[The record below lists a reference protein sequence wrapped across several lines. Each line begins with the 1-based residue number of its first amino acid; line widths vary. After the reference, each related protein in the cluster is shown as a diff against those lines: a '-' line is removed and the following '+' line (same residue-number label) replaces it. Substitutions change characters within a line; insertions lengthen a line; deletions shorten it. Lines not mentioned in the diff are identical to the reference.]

1 MAVRKLQFKPGVNR
15 ETTRYAAEGQWYE
28 TDKVRFRRGLP
39 QKIGGWEQVSSNT
52 YLGVARS
59 LFNWATLSGQNLIA
73 AGTNLKYYIERGGAY
88 FDVTPIRATTAAGD
102 VTFAAVN
109 GDATLTVTDAS
120 HGALQNDFV
129 TFSGAV
135 SLGGNITADVL
146 NQEYQIAT
154 IINGNSYTIEAK
166 DTSGN
171 LVVANSSDTG
181 NGGSSTVGAY
191 QINTGNEIE
200 VPFTGWGA
208 GRWGTGTWG
217 TGGTTLAP
225 MRIWSESNFGEDLFF
240 AHRGGVPLYWD
251 ASNGV
256 ATRGVYVSSLGGAS
270 DVPTITNLAFVSDIF
285 RFAFCF
291 GANDIGSSTLDPML
305 IRWSDQE
312 DVANWTPAATN
323 QAGSLRLSDG
333 TEIVDAI
340 QARQEILVW
349 SDAALYGLQY
359 LGAPEVWGAQLLGAN
374 ITIASPNA
382 AVYSNNIAYWMG
394 ISTFYYYD
402 GTVKTLPCDVRSYVF
417 DDFNQDQADQVVCG
431 SNEQFDEIWWFY
443 CSAGATQNDRYV
455 VYNYVENVWY
465 YGNLARSAWLDSDLR
480 DFPVAATFGNKL
492 VNHEK
497 GVDDNESG
505 TPTAFTANITSAQ
518 FDLDDGDRFMLIN
531 KMLPDMTFEGS
542 TADSPAATMTLNPLE
557 NSGSGRYDPASV
569 GGNSSATVTRTA
581 VVPVEAFTGQ
591 VFTRV
596 RGRQMSIKIEST
608 ELGVTWKLGAPRMD
622 MRPDGRRG

>member
-39 QKIGGWEQVSSNT
+39 QKIGGWEQISSNT

-59 LFNWATLSGQNLIA
+59 LFNWATLSGQNLVA

-109 GDATLTVTDAS
+109 GDATLTVSDTA

-129 TFSGAV
+129 TYSGAV

-154 IINGNSYTIEAK
+154 IVNENSYTIEAK

-171 LVVANSSDTG
+171 EVLADASDTG
-181 NGGSSTVGAY
+181 NGGASVVGAY

-200 VPFTGWGA
+200 VPFSGWGA
-208 GRWGTGTWG
+208 GRWGSGTWG

-225 MRIWSESNFGEDLFF
+225 IRIWSQSNFGEDLFF
-240 AHRGGVPLYWD
+240 VHRGGAPLYWD
-251 ASNGV
+251 ASSGV
-256 ATRGVYVSSLGGAS
+256 GTRGVYVSSLGGAS
-270 DVPTITNLAFVSDIF
+270 DVPTTVNLAFVSDIF

-291 GANDIGSSTLDPML
+291 GANDIGTSTLDPML

-359 LGAPEVWGAQLLGAN
+359 LGAPEVWGAQLLGSN

-394 ISTFYYYD
+394 LNTFYYYD
-402 GTVKTLPCDVRSYVF
+402 GTVKTLPCDVRSYIF
-417 DDFNQDQADQVVCG
+417 DDFNQNQADQVVCG

-443 CSAGATQNDRYV
+443 CSAEATQNDRYV

-465 YGNLARSAWLDSDLR
+465 YGDLSRSAWLDADLR
-480 DFPVAATFGNKL
+480 NFPIAATFGNKL

-497 GVDDNESG
+497 GVDDNETG

-531 KMLPDMTFEGS
+531 RMLPDMTFTGS
-542 TADSPAATMTLNPLE
+542 TAGSPAATMTLNPLE

-581 VVPVEAFTGQ
+581 VLPVEEFTGQ

>member
-15 ETTRYAAEGQWYE
+15 ETTRYAAEGQWYD
-28 TDKVRFRRGLP
+28 TNKVRFRRGLP
-39 QKIGGWEQVSSNT
+39 QKIGGWQRISANT
-52 YLGVARS
+52 YLGVIRS
-59 LFNWATLSGQNLIA
+59 LFNWATLSEQNLIA
-73 AGTNLKYYIERGGAY
+73 AGTNLKYYIEKGGEY
-88 FDVTPIRATTAAGD
+88 NDITPIRATTAAGD

-109 GDATLTVTDAS
+109 GDATLTVSDTA

-129 TFSGAV
+129 TYSGAV

-154 IINGNSYTIEAK
+154 IIDEDSYTIEAK
-166 DTSGN
+166 DTDGTT
-171 LVVANSSDTG
+171 VTANASDTG
-181 NGGSSTVGAY
+181 NGGASVVGAY

-200 VPFTGWGA
+200 VPFSGWGA

-251 ASNGV
+251 ASSGV
-256 ATRGVYVSSLGGAS
+256 GTRGVYVSSLGGAS
-270 DVPTITNLAFVSDIF
+270 DVPTIVNLAFVSDIF

-291 GANDIGSSTLDPML
+291 GANDLGGSALDPML

-323 QAGSLRLSDG
+323 QAGSLRLSEG

-340 QARQEILVW
+340 QARQEVLVW
-349 SDAALYGLQY
+349 TDSALYGLQY
-359 LGAPEVWGAQLLGAN
+359 LGAPEVWGAQLLGSN

-394 ISTFYYYD
+394 TSKFYYYD

-417 DDFNQDQADQVVCG
+417 DDFNQGQADQVVCG

-443 CSAGATQNDRYV
+443 CSAEATQNDRYV

-465 YGNLARSAWLDSDLR
+465 YGTLSRSAWIDSDLR
-480 DFPVAATFGNKL
+480 DYPIAATYSNNL
-492 VNHEK
+492 VYQEY
-497 GVDDNESG
+497 GVDCNELGS
-505 TPTAFTANITSAQ
+505 ANPIVATITSAQ

-531 KMLPDMTFEGS
+531 KMLPDMTFTGS

-581 VVPVEAFTGQ
+581 VVPVEAVYRTGIYTGTGSADVDQ
-591 VFTRV
+591 
-596 RGRQMSIKIEST
+596 
-608 ELGVTWKLGAPRMD
+608 D
-622 MRPDGRRG
+622 

>member
-39 QKIGGWEQVSSNT
+39 QKIGGWEQLSANT

-59 LFNWATLSGQNLIA
+59 LFNWATLSGQNLVA

-109 GDATLTVTDAS
+109 GDATLTVSDTA

-129 TFSGAV
+129 TYSGAV

-154 IINGNSYTIEAK
+154 IINENSYTIEAK

-171 LVVANSSDTG
+171 EVLADASDTG
-181 NGGSSTVGAY
+181 NGGASVVGAY

-200 VPFTGWGA
+200 VPFSGWGA
-208 GRWGTGTWG
+208 GRWGSGTWG

-225 MRIWSESNFGEDLFF
+225 MRIWSQSNFGEDLFF

-251 ASNGV
+251 ASSGV
-256 ATRGVYVSSLGGAS
+256 GTRGVYVSSLGGAS
-270 DVPTITNLAFVSDIF
+270 DVPTTVNLAFVSDIF

-291 GANDIGSSTLDPML
+291 GANDIGTSTLDPML

-359 LGAPEVWGAQLLGAN
+359 LGAPEVWGAQLLGSN

-394 ISTFYYYD
+394 LNTFYYYD
-402 GTVKTLPCDVRSYVF
+402 GTVKTLPCDVRSYIF
-417 DDFNQDQADQVVCG
+417 DDFNQGQADQIVCG

-443 CSAGATQNDRYV
+443 CSAEATQNDRYV

-465 YGNLARSAWLDSDLR
+465 YGDLSRSAWLDADLR
-480 DFPVAATFGNKL
+480 DFPIAATFGNKL

-497 GVDDNESG
+497 GVDDNETG

-531 KMLPDMTFEGS
+531 RMLPDMTFDGS

-581 VVPVEAFTGQ
+581 TVPVEAFTGQ
-591 VFTRV
+591 VYTRV

>member
-59 LFNWATLSGQNLIA
+59 LFNWATLSLQNLVSV
-73 AGTNLKYYIERGGAY
+73 GTHLKYYIEKGGAY
-88 FDVTPIRATTAAGD
+88 NDITPIRATTAAGD

-109 GDATLTVTDAS
+109 GDATITVSDTG
-120 HGALQNDFV
+120 HGAVQNDFV
-129 TFSGAV
+129 TFSGAA
-135 SLGGNITADVL
+135 SLGGNITAAVL

-154 IINGNSYTIEAK
+154 RINDDSYTIEAK
-166 DTSGN
+166 DTSGSTV
-171 LVVANSSDTG
+171 LANSSDSG
-181 NGGSSTVGAY
+181 NGGSSTVGTY

-208 GRWGTGTWG
+208 GTWSSGTWG
-217 TGGTTLAP
+217 TSGSTLAP
-225 MRIWSESNFGEDLFF
+225 MRLWSQANFGEDLFF
-240 AHRGGVPLYWD
+240 VHRGGALYYWD

-256 ATRGVYVSSLGGAS
+256 NTRGVLVSSLGGAS
-270 DVPTITNLAFVSDIF
+270 QVPTIANIGFVSDIF

-291 GANDIGSSTLDPML
+291 GANDIGSSAIDPML

-312 DVANWTPAATN
+312 DIADWNPTATN

-333 TEIVDAI
+333 TEIIQAI
-340 QARQEILVW
+340 QARQEVLVW
-349 SDAALYGLQY
+349 TDSALYGLQY
-359 LGAPEVWGAQLLGAN
+359 LGAPVVWGATLLGSN
-374 ITIASPNA
+374 ITLISPNA

-394 ISTFYYYD
+394 TNKFYYYD
-402 GTVKTLPCDVRSYVF
+402 GTVKTLPCEVRSYVF
-417 DDFNQDQADQVVCG
+417 DDFNSQQTDQVVCG

-443 CSAGATQNDRYV
+443 CSEGATRNDRYV
-455 VYNYVENVWY
+455 VYNYVQGIWY
-465 YGNLARSAWLDSDLR
+465 YGNLSRSAWLDSDLR
-480 DFPVAATFGNKL
+480 EFPVAATFGNKL

-505 TPTAFTANITSAQ
+505 TPTAFTANITSTQ

-542 TADSPAATMTLNPLE
+542 TTDSPVATMTLNPLE

-569 GGNSSATVTRTA
+569 GGDSSATVTRTA
-581 VVPVEAFTGQ
+581 TVPIEAFTGQ

-608 ELGVTWKLGAPRMD
+608 AAGVTWKLGAPRMD

>member
-39 QKIGGWEQVSSNT
+39 QKIGGWEQISSNT

-59 LFNWATLSGQNLIA
+59 LFNWATLSGQNLVA

-109 GDATLTVTDAS
+109 GDATLTVSDTA

-129 TFSGAV
+129 TYSGAV

-154 IINGNSYTIEAK
+154 IIDEDSYTIEAK

-171 LVVANSSDTG
+171 EVLANASDTG
-181 NGGSSTVGAY
+181 NGGASVVGAY

-200 VPFTGWGA
+200 VPFSGWGA
-208 GRWGTGTWG
+208 GRWGSGTWG

-225 MRIWSESNFGEDLFF
+225 MRIWSQSNFGEDLFF

-251 ASNGV
+251 ASSGV
-256 ATRGVYVSSLGGAS
+256 GTRGVYVSSLGGAS
-270 DVPTITNLAFVSDIF
+270 DVPTTVNLAFVSDIF

-291 GANDIGSSTLDPML
+291 GANDIGGSTLDPML

-359 LGAPEVWGAQLLGAN
+359 LGAPEVWGAQLLGSN

-394 ISTFYYYD
+394 LNTFYYYD
-402 GTVKTLPCDVRSYVF
+402 GTVKTLPCDVRSYIF
-417 DDFNQDQADQVVCG
+417 DDFNQGQADQVVCG

-443 CSAGATQNDRYV
+443 CSAEATQNDRYV

-465 YGNLARSAWLDSDLR
+465 YGNLSRSAWLDADLR
-480 DFPVAATFGNKL
+480 DFPIAATFGNKL

-497 GVDDNESG
+497 GVDDNETG

-531 KMLPDMTFEGS
+531 RMLPDMTFDGS

-581 VVPVEAFTGQ
+581 TVPIEAFTGQ

>member
-15 ETTRYAAEGQWYE
+15 ETTRYAAEGQWYD
-28 TDKVRFRRGLP
+28 TNKVRFRRGLP
-39 QKIGGWEQVSSNT
+39 QKIGGWQRISSET

-59 LFNWATLSGQNLIA
+59 LHNWVTLSGQNIVAL
-73 AGTNLKYYIERGGAY
+73 GTNLKYYLERGGAY
-88 FDVTPIRATTAAGD
+88 FDITPIRATTAAGD
-102 VTFAAVN
+102 VTFAAVD
-109 GDATLTVTDAS
+109 GSATLTVTDTA
-120 HGALQNDFV
+120 HGASQGDYV

-146 NQEYQIAT
+146 NAEYT
-154 IINGNSYTIEAK
+154 VTTVVDDDNYTITA
-166 DTSGN
+166 TAT
-171 LVVANSSDTG
+171 ANASDTG
-181 NGGSSTVGAY
+181 NGGASVVGAY
-191 QINTGNEIE
+191 QIPVGNEIE
-200 VPFTGWGA
+200 VPVTGWGA
-208 GRWGTGTWG
+208 GRWGSGTWG
-217 TGGTTLAP
+217 TGGSTNAS
-225 MRIWSESNFGEDLFF
+225 MRLWSEANFGEDLFF
-240 AHRGGVPLYWD
+240 AYRGGVPLYWD
-251 ASNGV
+251 ATNGTT
-256 ATRGVYVSSLGGAS
+256 TRGVYVSSLGGAS
-270 DVPTITNLAFVSDIF
+270 DVPTIVNLAFVSDIF

-291 GANDIGSSTLDPML
+291 GANDLGGSTLDPML

-323 QAGSLRLSDG
+323 QAGSLRLSEG

-340 QARQEILVW
+340 QARQEVLVW
-349 SDAALYGLQY
+349 TDSALYGLQY
-359 LGAPEVWGAQLLGAN
+359 LGAPEVWGAQLLGSN
-374 ITIASPNA
+374 LTIASPNA

-394 ISTFYYYD
+394 TNKFYYYD

-417 DDFNQDQADQVVCG
+417 DDFNQEQVDQVICG

-443 CSAGATQNDRYV
+443 CSAEVTQNDRYV

-465 YGNLARSAWLDSDLR
+465 YGTLSRSAWIDSDIR
-480 DFPVAATFGNKL
+480 EYPIAATFSNNL
-492 VNHEK
+492 VYQEY
-497 GVDDNESG
+497 GVDCNELGS
-505 TPTAFTANITSAQ
+505 ANPIVATITSAQ

-531 KMLPDMTFEGS
+531 KMLPDMTFDGS

-581 VVPVEAFTGQ
+581 VLPVEEFTGQ

>member
-59 LFNWATLSGQNLIA
+59 LFNWATLSLQNLVSV
-73 AGTNLKYYIERGGAY
+73 GTHLKYYIEKGGAY
-88 FDVTPIRATTAAGD
+88 NDITPIRATTAAGD
-102 VTFAAVN
+102 VTFSATN
-109 GDATLTVTDAS
+109 GDATITVSDTT
-120 HGALQNDFV
+120 HGAVQNDFV

-135 SLGGNITADVL
+135 SLGGNITAAVL
-146 NQEYQIAT
+146 NQEYQVAT
-154 IINGNSYTIEAK
+154 RINDDSYTIEAK

-171 LVVANSSDTG
+171 AVLANSSDTG
-181 NGGSSTVGAY
+181 NGGSSTVGTY

-208 GRWGTGTWG
+208 GTWSSGTWG
-217 TGGTTLAP
+217 TSGSTLAP
-225 MRIWSESNFGEDLFF
+225 MRLWSQANFGEDLFF
-240 AHRGGVPLYWD
+240 VARGGALYYWD
-251 ASNGV
+251 ASSGV
-256 ATRGVYVSSLGGAS
+256 TTRGVLVSSLGGAS
-270 DVPTITNLAFVSDIF
+270 QVPTVANIAFVSDIF

-291 GANDIGSSTLDPML
+291 GANPIGSSALDPML

-312 DVANWTPAATN
+312 DISDWNPTATN
-323 QAGSLRLSDG
+323 QAGSLSLSEG
-333 TEIVDAI
+333 TEIIQAI
-340 QARQEILVW
+340 QARQEVLVW
-349 SDAALYGLQY
+349 TDSALYGLQY
-359 LGAPEVWGAQLLGAN
+359 LGAPIVWGATLLGSN
-374 ITIASPNA
+374 LTLISPNA

-394 ISTFYYYD
+394 TNKFYYYD
-402 GTVKTLPCDVRSYVF
+402 GTVKTLPCEVRSYVF
-417 DDFNQDQADQVVCG
+417 DDFNSQQADQVVSG

-443 CSAGATQNDRYV
+443 CSEGATRNDRYV
-455 VYNYVENVWY
+455 VYNYEQGIWY
-465 YGNLARSAWLDSDLR
+465 YGNLSRSAWLDSDLR
-480 DFPVAATFGNKL
+480 DFPIAATFGNKL

-505 TPTAFTANITSAQ
+505 TPTAFTANITSTQ

-569 GGNSSATVTRTA
+569 GGDSSATVTRTA
-581 VVPVEAFTGQ
+581 TVPIEAFTGQ

-608 ELGVTWKLGAPRMD
+608 AVGVTWKLGAPRMD

>member
-1 MAVRKLQFKPGVNR
+1 MAIKKLQFKAGVNR

-59 LFNWATLSGQNLIA
+59 LFNWATLSGQNLVA
-73 AGTNLKYYIERGGAY
+73 VGTNLKYYIERGGAY

-109 GDATLTVTDAS
+109 GDATLTVSDTA

-129 TFSGAV
+129 TYSGAV

-154 IINGNSYTIEAK
+154 IINEDSYTIEAK

-171 LVVANSSDTG
+171 EVLANASDTG
-181 NGGSSTVGAY
+181 NGGASVVGAY

-200 VPFTGWGA
+200 VPFSGWGA
-208 GRWGTGTWG
+208 GRWGSGTWG

-225 MRIWSESNFGEDLFF
+225 MRIWSQSNFGEDLFF
-240 AHRGGVPLYWD
+240 AHRGGAPLYWD
-251 ASNGV
+251 ASSGV
-256 ATRGVYVSSLGGAS
+256 GTRGVYVSSLGGAS
-270 DVPTITNLAFVSDIF
+270 DVPTTVNLAFVSDIF

-312 DVANWTPAATN
+312 DVTNWTPAATN

-359 LGAPEVWGAQLLGAN
+359 LGAPEVWGAQLLGSN
-374 ITIASPNA
+374 ITIAGPNA

-394 ISTFYYYD
+394 LNTFYYYD
-402 GTVKTLPCDVRSYVF
+402 GTVKTLPCDVRSYIF
-417 DDFNQDQADQVVCG
+417 DDFNQGQADQVVCG

-465 YGNLARSAWLDSDLR
+465 YGNLSRSAWLDADLR
-480 DFPVAATFGNKL
+480 DFPIAATFGNKL

-497 GVDDNESG
+497 GVDDNETG

-531 KMLPDMTFEGS
+531 RMLPDMTFDGS

-557 NSGSGRYDPASV
+557 NSGSGRYNPASV

-581 VVPVEAFTGQ
+581 VFPVEEFTGQ

>member
-39 QKIGGWEQVSSNT
+39 QKIGGWEQISSNT

-59 LFNWATLSGQNLIA
+59 LFNWATLSGQNLVA
-73 AGTNLKYYIERGGAY
+73 VGTNLTYYIERGGAY

-109 GDATLTVTDAS
+109 GDATLTVSDTA
-120 HGALQNDFV
+120 HGAIQNDFV
-129 TFSGAV
+129 TYSGAV

-154 IINGNSYTIEAK
+154 IINEDSYTIEAK

-171 LVVANSSDTG
+171 EVLANASDTG
-181 NGGSSTVGAY
+181 NGGASVVGAY

-200 VPFTGWGA
+200 VPFSGWGA
-208 GRWGTGTWG
+208 GRWGSGTWG

-225 MRIWSESNFGEDLFF
+225 MRIWSQSNFGEDLFF
-240 AHRGGVPLYWD
+240 AHRGGAPLYWD
-251 ASNGV
+251 ASSGV
-256 ATRGVYVSSLGGAS
+256 GTRGVYVSSLGGAS
-270 DVPTITNLAFVSDIF
+270 DVPTTVNLAFVSDIF

-312 DVANWTPAATN
+312 DVTNWTPAATN

-359 LGAPEVWGAQLLGAN
+359 LGAPEVWGAQLLGSN
-374 ITIASPNA
+374 ITIAGPNA

-394 ISTFYYYD
+394 LNTFYYYD
-402 GTVKTLPCDVRSYVF
+402 GTVKTLPCDVRSYIF
-417 DDFNQDQADQVVCG
+417 DDFNQGQADQVVCG

-465 YGNLARSAWLDSDLR
+465 YGNLSRSAWLDADLR
-480 DFPVAATFGNKL
+480 DFPIAATFGNKL

-497 GVDDNESG
+497 GVDDNETG

-531 KMLPDMTFEGS
+531 RMLPDMTFDGS

-557 NSGSGRYDPASV
+557 NSGSGRYNPASV

-581 VVPVEAFTGQ
+581 VFPVEEFTGQ

>member
-1 MAVRKLQFKPGVNR
+1 
-15 ETTRYAAEGQWYE
+15 
-28 TDKVRFRRGLP
+28 
-39 QKIGGWEQVSSNT
+39 
-52 YLGVARS
+52 VARS
-59 LFNWATLSGQNLIA
+59 LFNWSTLSEQNLIA
-73 AGTNLKYYIERGGAY
+73 AGTNLKYYIEKGGEY
-88 FDVTPIRATTAAGD
+88 YDITPIRATTAAGD

-109 GDATLTVTDAS
+109 GDATLTVSDTA

-129 TFSGAV
+129 TYSGAV

-154 IINGNSYTIEAK
+154 IIDEDSYTIEAK
-166 DTSGN
+166 DTSGDTV
-171 LVVANSSDTG
+171 LADGSDTG
-181 NGGSSTVGAY
+181 NGGASVVGAY

-200 VPFTGWGA
+200 VPFSGWGA

-225 MRIWSESNFGEDLFF
+225 MRIWSQSNFGEDLFF

-251 ASNGV
+251 ASSGV
-256 ATRGVYVSSLGGAS
+256 GTRGVYVSSLGGAS
-270 DVPTITNLAFVSDIF
+270 DVPTIVNLAFVSDIF

-291 GANDIGSSTLDPML
+291 GANDLGGSALDPML

-323 QAGSLRLSDG
+323 QAGSLRLSEG

-340 QARQEILVW
+340 QARQEVLVW
-349 SDAALYGLQY
+349 TDSALYGLQY
-359 LGAPEVWGAQLLGAN
+359 LGAPEVWGAQLLGSN

-394 ISTFYYYD
+394 TSKFYYYD

-417 DDFNQDQADQVVCG
+417 DDFNQGQADQVVCG

-443 CSAGATQNDRYV
+443 CSAEATQNDRYV

-465 YGNLARSAWLDSDLR
+465 YGTMSRSAWIDSDLR
-480 DFPVAATFGNKL
+480 DYPIAATYSNNL
-492 VNHEK
+492 VYQEY
-497 GVDDNESG
+497 GVDCNELGS
-505 TPTAFTANITSAQ
+505 ANPIVATITSAQ

-531 KMLPDMTFEGS
+531 RMLPDMTFTGS

-581 VVPVEAFTGQ
+581 VVPVEEFTGQ

>member
-1 MAVRKLQFKPGVNR
+1 MP
-15 ETTRYAAEGQWYE
+15 
-28 TDKVRFRRGLP
+28 
-39 QKIGGWEQVSSNT
+39 
-52 YLGVARS
+52 
-59 LFNWATLSGQNLIA
+59 
-73 AGTNLKYYIERGGAY
+73 
-88 FDVTPIRATTAAGD
+88 
-102 VTFAAVN
+102 
-109 GDATLTVTDAS
+109 
-120 HGALQNDFV
+120 
-129 TFSGAV
+129 FS
-135 SLGGNITADVL
+135 
-146 NQEYQIAT
+146 
-154 IINGNSYTIEAK
+154 
-166 DTSGN
+166 
-171 LVVANSSDTG
+171 
-181 NGGSSTVGAY
+181 
-191 QINTGNEIE
+191 
-200 VPFTGWGA
+200 GWGA

-251 ASNGV
+251 ASSGV
-256 ATRGVYVSSLGGAS
+256 GTRGVYVSSLGGAS
-270 DVPTITNLAFVSDIF
+270 DVPTIVNLAFVSDIF

-291 GANDIGSSTLDPML
+291 GANDLGGSALDPML

-323 QAGSLRLSDG
+323 QAGSLRLSEG

-340 QARQEILVW
+340 QARQEVLVW
-349 SDAALYGLQY
+349 TDSALYGLQY
-359 LGAPEVWGAQLLGAN
+359 LGAPEVWGAQLLGSN

-394 ISTFYYYD
+394 TSKFYYYD

-417 DDFNQDQADQVVCG
+417 DDFNQGQADQVVCG

-443 CSAGATQNDRYV
+443 CSAEATQNDRYV

-465 YGNLARSAWLDSDLR
+465 YGTLSRSAWIDSDLR
-480 DFPVAATFGNKL
+480 DYPIAATYSNNL
-492 VNHEK
+492 VYQEY
-497 GVDDNESG
+497 GVDCNELGS
-505 TPTAFTANITSAQ
+505 ANPIVATITSAQ

-531 KMLPDMTFEGS
+531 KMLPDMTFTGS

-581 VVPVEAFTGQ
+581 VVPVEEFTGQ

>member
-39 QKIGGWEQVSSNT
+39 QKIGGWEQLSSNT

-59 LFNWATLSGQNLIA
+59 LFNWATLSLQNLVSV
-73 AGTNLKYYIERGGAY
+73 GTHLKYYIEKGGAY
-88 FDVTPIRATTAAGD
+88 NDITPIRATTAAGD

-109 GDATLTVTDAS
+109 GDATITVSDTT
-120 HGALQNDFV
+120 HGAVQNDFV

-135 SLGGNITADVL
+135 SLGGNITAAVL
-146 NQEYQIAT
+146 NQEYQVAT
-154 IINGNSYTIEAK
+154 RINDDSYTIEAK

-171 LVVANSSDTG
+171 AVLANSSDSG
-181 NGGSSTVGAY
+181 NGGSSTVGTY
-191 QINTGNEIE
+191 QINTGNEIQ

-208 GRWGTGTWG
+208 GTWSSGTWG
-217 TGGTTLAP
+217 TSGSTLAP
-225 MRIWSESNFGEDLFF
+225 MRLWSQANFGEDLFF
-240 AHRGGVPLYWD
+240 VARGGALYYWD
-251 ASNGV
+251 ASSGV
-256 ATRGVYVSSLGGAS
+256 TSRGVLVSSLGGAS
-270 DVPTITNLAFVSDIF
+270 QVPTVANIAFVSDIF

-291 GANDIGSSTLDPML
+291 GANPIGSSTLDPML

-312 DVANWTPAATN
+312 DIADWNPTATN
-323 QAGSLRLSDG
+323 QAGSLSLSEG
-333 TEIVDAI
+333 TEIIQAI
-340 QARQEILVW
+340 QARQEVLVW
-349 SDAALYGLQY
+349 TDAALYGLQY
-359 LGAPEVWGAQLLGAN
+359 LGAPIVWGATLLGSN
-374 ITIASPNA
+374 ITLISPNA

-394 ISTFYYYD
+394 TNKFYYYD
-402 GTVKTLPCDVRSYVF
+402 GTVKTLPCEVRSYVF
-417 DDFNQDQADQVVCG
+417 DDFNAQQADQVVSG

-443 CSAGATQNDRYV
+443 CSEGATRNDRYV
-455 VYNYVENVWY
+455 VYNYEQGIWY
-465 YGNLARSAWLDSDLR
+465 YGNLSRSAWLDSDLR
-480 DFPVAATFGNKL
+480 DFPIAATFGNKL

-497 GVDDNESG
+497 GVDDNETG
-505 TPTAFTANITSAQ
+505 TPTAFTANITSTQ

-569 GGNSSATVTRTA
+569 GGDSSATVTRTA
-581 VVPVEAFTGQ
+581 TVPIEAFTGQ

-608 ELGVTWKLGAPRMD
+608 AAGVTWKLGAPRMD

>member
-39 QKIGGWEQVSSNT
+39 QKIGGWQRISADT

-59 LFNWATLSGQNLIA
+59 LLNWATLNLQNLVA
-73 AGTNLKYYIERGGAY
+73 VGTNLKYYIERGGAY
-88 FDVTPIRATTAAGD
+88 FDITPIRATTAAGD

-109 GDATLTVTDAS
+109 GSATLTVTDTA
-120 HGALQNDFV
+120 HGASQGDYV

-146 NQEYQIAT
+146 NAEYTVAT
-154 IINGNSYTIEAK
+154 VVDVDNYTITA
-166 DTSGN
+166 TAT
-171 LVVANSSDTG
+171 ANASDTG
-181 NGGSSTVGAY
+181 NGGASVVGAY
-191 QINTGNEIE
+191 QIPVGNEVE

-208 GRWGTGTWG
+208 GRWGSGTWG
-217 TGGTTLAP
+217 TGGATNAP
-225 MRIWSESNFGEDLFF
+225 MRIWSQSNFGEDLFF

-251 ASNGV
+251 ASFGV
-256 ATRGVYVSSLGGAS
+256 DTRGVYVSSLAGAS
-270 DVPTITNLAFVSDIF
+270 DVPTIVNVAFVSDIF

-291 GANDIGSSTLDPML
+291 GANDFGSSVLDPML

-312 DVANWTPAATN
+312 DISNWTPAATN
-323 QAGSLRLSDG
+323 QAGSLRLSEG
-333 TEIVDAI
+333 TEIIDAI
-340 QARQEILVW
+340 QARQEVLVW
-349 SDAALYGLQY
+349 TDTALYGLQY
-359 LGAPEVWGAQLLGAN
+359 LGAPEVWGAQLLGTN
-374 ITIASPNA
+374 VTIASPNA
-382 AVYSNNIAYWMG
+382 AVYSGNVAYWMG
-394 ISTFYYYD
+394 TNKFYYYD
-402 GTVKTLPCDVRSYVF
+402 GTVKTLPCEVRSYVF
-417 DDFNQDQADQVVCG
+417 DDFNQQQADQVICG

-443 CSAGATQNDRYV
+443 CSAGATRNDRYV

-465 YGNLARSAWLDSDLR
+465 YGNLARSAWIDSDLR
-480 DFPVAATFGNKL
+480 EFPIAATFNNNL
-492 VNHEK
+492 VLQEN
-497 GVDDNESG
+497 GVDDNETG
-505 TPTAFTANITSAQ
+505 TPTAVTATITSTQ

-531 KMLPDMTFEGS
+531 KMLPDMTFTGS
-542 TADSPAATMTLNPLE
+542 TAGSPAATMTLNPLE
-557 NSGSGRYDPASV
+557 NSGSGRYNPASV

-581 VVPVEAFTGQ
+581 VLPVEEFTGQ

>member
-88 FDVTPIRATTAAGD
+88 FDITPIRATTAAGD
-102 VTFAAVN
+102 VTFSATN
-109 GDATLTVTDAS
+109 GDATLTVADTA

-129 TFSGAV
+129 TYSGAV

-154 IINGNSYTIEAK
+154 IIDEDSYTIEAK
-166 DTSGN
+166 DTSGST
-171 LVVANSSDTG
+171 VTANASDTG
-181 NGGSSTVGAY
+181 NGGASVVGAY

-200 VPFTGWGA
+200 VPFSGWGA

-251 ASNGV
+251 ASSGV
-256 ATRGVYVSSLGGAS
+256 GTRGVYVSSLGGAS

-359 LGAPEVWGAQLLGAN
+359 LGAPEVWG
-374 ITIASPNA
+374 
-382 AVYSNNIAYWMG
+382 
-394 ISTFYYYD
+394 
-402 GTVKTLPCDVRSYVF
+402 
-417 DDFNQDQADQVVCG
+417 
-431 SNEQFDEIWWFY
+431 
-443 CSAGATQNDRYV
+443 
-455 VYNYVENVWY
+455 
-465 YGNLARSAWLDSDLR
+465 
-480 DFPVAATFGNKL
+480 
-492 VNHEK
+492 
-497 GVDDNESG
+497 
-505 TPTAFTANITSAQ
+505 PTGWA
-518 FDLDDGDRFMLIN
+518 
-531 KMLPDMTFEGS
+531 
-542 TADSPAATMTLNPLE
+542 
-557 NSGSGRYDPASV
+557 
-569 GGNSSATVTRTA
+569 
-581 VVPVEAFTGQ
+581 
-591 VFTRV
+591 
-596 RGRQMSIKIEST
+596 
-608 ELGVTWKLGAPRMD
+608 
-622 MRPDGRRG
+622 

>member
-39 QKIGGWEQVSSNT
+39 QKIGGWEQLSSDT

-59 LFNWATLSGQNLIA
+59 LFNWATLSLQNLVSV
-73 AGTNLKYYIERGGAY
+73 GTHLKYYIEKGGAY
-88 FDVTPIRATTAAGD
+88 NDITPIRATTAAGD
-102 VTFAAVN
+102 VTFSATN
-109 GDATLTVTDAS
+109 GDATITVSDTN
-120 HGALQNDFV
+120 HGAVQNDFV
-129 TFSGAV
+129 TFSGAA
-135 SLGGNITADVL
+135 SLGGNITAAVL
-146 NQEYQIAT
+146 NQEYQVAT
-154 IINGNSYTIEAK
+154 RINDNSYTIEAK
-166 DTSGN
+166 DTSGSTV
-171 LVVANSSDTG
+171 LANSSDSG
-181 NGGSSTVGAY
+181 NGGSSTVGTY

-208 GRWGTGTWG
+208 GTWSSGTWG
-217 TGGTTLAP
+217 TSGSTLAP
-225 MRIWSESNFGEDLFF
+225 MRLWSQANFGEDLFF
-240 AHRGGVPLYWD
+240 VARGGALYYWD
-251 ASNGV
+251 ASSGV
-256 ATRGVYVSSLGGAS
+256 TSRGVLVSSLGGAS
-270 DVPTITNLAFVSDIF
+270 QVPTVANIAFVSDIF

-291 GANDIGSSTLDPML
+291 GANPIGSSTLDPML

-312 DVANWTPAATN
+312 DISDWNPTATN
-323 QAGSLRLSDG
+323 QAGSLSLSEG
-333 TEIVDAI
+333 TEIIQAI
-340 QARQEILVW
+340 QARQEVLVW
-349 SDAALYGLQY
+349 TDAALYGLQY
-359 LGAPEVWGAQLLGAN
+359 LGAPIVWGATLLGSN
-374 ITIASPNA
+374 LTLISPNA

-394 ISTFYYYD
+394 TNKFYYYD
-402 GTVKTLPCDVRSYVF
+402 GTVKTLPCEVRSYVF
-417 DDFNQDQADQVVCG
+417 DDFNSQQADQVVAG

-443 CSAGATQNDRYV
+443 CSEGATRNDRYV
-455 VYNYVENVWY
+455 VYNYEQGIWY
-465 YGNLARSAWLDSDLR
+465 YGNLSRSAWLDSDLR
-480 DFPVAATFGNKL
+480 DFPIAATFGNKL

-505 TPTAFTANITSAQ
+505 TPTAFTANITSTQ

-569 GGNSSATVTRTA
+569 GGDSSATVTRTA
-581 VVPVEAFTGQ
+581 TVPIEAFTGQ

-608 ELGVTWKLGAPRMD
+608 AAGVTWKLGAPRMD

>member
-39 QKIGGWEQVSSNT
+39 EKIGGWDRISSNT
-52 YLGVARS
+52 YLGVVRS
-59 LFNWATLSGQNLIA
+59 LFNWATLSQQNLVA

-88 FDVTPIRATTAAGD
+88 YDITPIRATTAAGD

-109 GDATLTVTDAS
+109 GDATITVSDTA
-120 HGALQNDFV
+120 HGAIQNDFV

-135 SLGGNITADVL
+135 SLGGNITGPVL

-154 IINGNSYTIEAK
+154 VIGPDTYTIEAK

-171 LVVANSSDTG
+171 PVTANASDTG
-181 NGGSSTVGAY
+181 NGGASVVGAY

-200 VPFTGWGA
+200 VPFTGWGGGTWGA
-208 GRWGTGTWG
+208 GPWG

-225 MRIWSESNFGEDLFF
+225 MRIWSQANFGEDLLF
-240 AHRGGVPLYWD
+240 AYRGGDLFYWD
-251 ASNGV
+251 ATTAVG
-256 ATRGVYVSSLGGAS
+256 TRGVFVSSLAGAS
-270 DVPTITNLAFVSDIF
+270 DVPTVVNKALVSDIF
-285 RFAFCF
+285 RFALCF
-291 GANDIGSSTLDPML
+291 GANEIGSAVIDPML

-323 QAGSLRLSDG
+323 QAGSLRLSEG
-333 TEIVDAI
+333 TEIVTAL

-349 SDAALYGLQY
+349 TDLALYGLQY
-359 LGAPEVWGAQLLGAN
+359 LGAPEVWGAQLLGSN
-374 ITIASPNA
+374 VTIAGPNA
-382 AVYSNNIAYWMG
+382 TVYSNNIAYWMG
-394 ISTFYYYD
+394 RNKFYYYD

-417 DDFNQDQADQVVCG
+417 DDFNLGQSDQVVCG
-431 SNEQFDEIWWFY
+431 TNEQFDEIWWFY

-465 YGNLARSAWLDSDLR
+465 YGNLARSAWMDSDLR
-480 DFPVAATFGNKL
+480 DFPIAATYSNNL
-492 VNHEK
+492 VFHEN
-497 GVDDNESG
+497 GVDDNETG
-505 TPTAFTANITSAQ
+505 TPAAITASITSTQ
-518 FDLDDGDRFMLIN
+518 FDLDDGDRFMLVN
-531 KMLPDMTFEGS
+531 RMLPDMTFEGS
-542 TADSPAATMTLNPLE
+542 TTGAPAATMTLNPLKD
-557 NSGSGRYDPASV
+557 SGSGRYNPASV
-569 GGNSSATVTRTA
+569 GGDSSATVTRTA
-581 VVPVEAFTGQ
+581 TVPVEEFTGQ

-608 ELGVTWKLGAPRMD
+608 AAGVTWKLGAPRMD

>member
-39 QKIGGWEQVSSNT
+39 QKIGGWQRISADT

-59 LFNWATLSGQNLIA
+59 LLNWATLNLQNLVA
-73 AGTNLKYYIERGGAY
+73 VGTNLKYYIERGGAY
-88 FDVTPIRATTAAGD
+88 FDITPIRATTAAGD

-109 GDATLTVTDAS
+109 GSATLTVTDTA
-120 HGALQNDFV
+120 HGASQGDYV

-146 NQEYQIAT
+146 NAEYTVAT
-154 IINGNSYTIEAK
+154 VVDVDNYTITA
-166 DTSGN
+166 TAT
-171 LVVANSSDTG
+171 ANPADTG
-181 NGGSSTVGAY
+181 NGGASVVGAY
-191 QINTGNEIE
+191 QISVGNEVE

-208 GRWGTGTWG
+208 GRWGSGTWG
-217 TGGTTLAP
+217 TGGATNAP
-225 MRIWSESNFGEDLFF
+225 MRIWSQSNFGEDLFF

-251 ASNGV
+251 ASFGV
-256 ATRGVYVSSLGGAS
+256 DTRGVYVSSLAGAS
-270 DVPTITNLAFVSDIF
+270 DVPTIVNVAFVSDIF

-291 GANDIGSSTLDPML
+291 GANDFGSSVLDPML

-312 DVANWTPAATN
+312 DISNWTPAATN
-323 QAGSLRLSDG
+323 QAGSLRLSEG
-333 TEIVDAI
+333 TEIIDAI
-340 QARQEILVW
+340 QARQEVLVW
-349 SDAALYGLQY
+349 TDTALYGLQY
-359 LGAPEVWGAQLLGAN
+359 LGAPEVWGAQLLGTN
-374 ITIASPNA
+374 VTIASPNA
-382 AVYSNNIAYWMG
+382 AVYSGNVAYWMG
-394 ISTFYYYD
+394 TNKFYYYD
-402 GTVKTLPCDVRSYVF
+402 GTVKTLPCEVRSYVF
-417 DDFNQDQADQVVCG
+417 DDFNQQQADQVICG

-443 CSAGATQNDRYV
+443 CSAGATRNDRYV
-455 VYNYVENVWY
+455 VYNYVENIWY
-465 YGNLARSAWLDSDLR
+465 YGNLARSAWIDSDLR
-480 DFPVAATFGNKL
+480 EFPIAATFNNTL
-492 VNHEK
+492 VLQEN
-497 GVDDNESG
+497 GVDDNETG
-505 TPTAFTANITSAQ
+505 TPTAVTATITSTQ

-531 KMLPDMTFEGS
+531 KMLPDMTFTGS

-581 VVPVEAFTGQ
+581 VLPVEEFTGQ

>member
-39 QKIGGWEQVSSNT
+39 QKIGGWEQISSNT

-59 LFNWATLSGQNLIA
+59 LFNWATLSGQNLVA

-109 GDATLTVTDAS
+109 GDATLTVSDTA
-120 HGALQNDFV
+120 HGAIQNDFV

-154 IINGNSYTIEAK
+154 IINEDSYTIEAK

-171 LVVANSSDTG
+171 EVLANASDTG
-181 NGGSSTVGAY
+181 NGGASVVGAY

-200 VPFTGWGA
+200 VPFSGWGA
-208 GRWGTGTWG
+208 GRWGSGTWG

-225 MRIWSESNFGEDLFF
+225 IRIWSQSNFGEDLFF
-240 AHRGGVPLYWD
+240 AHRGGAPLYWD
-251 ASNGV
+251 ASSGV
-256 ATRGVYVSSLGGAS
+256 GTRGVYVSSLGGAS
-270 DVPTITNLAFVSDIF
+270 DVPTTVNLAFVSDIF

-312 DVANWTPAATN
+312 DVTNWTPAATN

-359 LGAPEVWGAQLLGAN
+359 LGAPEVWGAQLLGSN
-374 ITIASPNA
+374 ITIAGPNA

-394 ISTFYYYD
+394 LNTFYYYD
-402 GTVKTLPCDVRSYVF
+402 GTVKTLPCDVRSYIF
-417 DDFNQDQADQVVCG
+417 DDFNQGQADQVVCG

-443 CSAGATQNDRYV
+443 CSAEATQNDRYV

-465 YGNLARSAWLDSDLR
+465 YGNLSRSAWLDADLR
-480 DFPVAATFGNKL
+480 DFPIAATFGNKL

-497 GVDDNESG
+497 GVDDNETG

-531 KMLPDMTFEGS
+531 RMLPDMTFDGS

-557 NSGSGRYDPASV
+557 NSGSGRYNPASV

-581 VVPVEAFTGQ
+581 VFPVEEFTGQ

>member
-39 QKIGGWEQVSSNT
+39 QKIGGWEQLSSNT

-59 LFNWATLSGQNLIA
+59 LFNWATLSLQNLVSV
-73 AGTNLKYYIERGGAY
+73 GTHLKYYIEKGGAY
-88 FDVTPIRATTAAGD
+88 NDITPIRVTTAAGD

-109 GDATLTVTDAS
+109 GDATITVSDTG
-120 HGALQNDFV
+120 HGAVQNDFV

-135 SLGGNITADVL
+135 SLGGNITAAVL

-154 IINGNSYTIEAK
+154 RIDDDSYTIEAK
-166 DTSGN
+166 DTNGN
-171 LVVANSSDTG
+171 TVTANASDTG
-181 NGGSSTVGAY
+181 NGGASVVGTY

-208 GRWGTGTWG
+208 GTWSSGTWG
-217 TGGTTLAP
+217 TGGSTLAP
-225 MRIWSESNFGEDLFF
+225 MRLWSQSNFGEDLFF
-240 AHRGGVPLYWD
+240 VPRGGALYYWD
-251 ASNGV
+251 ASSGV
-256 ATRGVYVSSLGGAS
+256 STRGVLVSSLGGAS
-270 DVPTITNLAFVSDIF
+270 QVPTIANIGFVSDIF

-291 GANDIGSSTLDPML
+291 GANDIGSSAIDPML

-312 DVANWTPAATN
+312 DIADWNPTATN

-333 TEIVDAI
+333 TEIIQAI
-340 QARQEILVW
+340 QARQEVLVW
-349 SDAALYGLQY
+349 TDAALYGLQY
-359 LGAPEVWGAQLLGAN
+359 LGAPEVWGAQLLGSN

-394 ISTFYYYD
+394 TSKFYYYD
-402 GTVKTLPCDVRSYVF
+402 GTVKTLPCEVRSYVF
-417 DDFNQDQADQVVCG
+417 DDFNSDQYDQVVCG

-443 CSAGATQNDRYV
+443 CSEGVTQNDRYV

-465 YGNLARSAWLDSDLR
+465 YGNLSRSAWLDSDLR
-480 DFPVAATFGNKL
+480 EFPVAATFGNKL

-497 GVDDNESG
+497 GVDDNETG
-505 TPTAFTANITSAQ
+505 TPTAFTANITSTQ
-518 FDLDDGDRFMLIN
+518 FDLDDGDRFMLVN

-581 VVPVEAFTGQ
+581 VVPVEEFTGQ

-608 ELGVTWKLGAPRMD
+608 GAGVTWKLGAPRVD

>member
-171 LVVANSSDTG
+171 EVLADASDTG
-181 NGGSSTVGAY
+181 NGGASVVGAY

-200 VPFTGWGA
+200 VPFSGWGA
-208 GRWGTGTWG
+208 GRWGSGTWG

-251 ASNGV
+251 ASSGV
-256 ATRGVYVSSLGGAS
+256 GTRGVYVSSLGGAS

-581 VVPVEAFTGQ
+581 VVPVEEFTGQ

>member
-59 LFNWATLSGQNLIA
+59 LFNWATLSGQNLVA
-73 AGTNLKYYIERGGAY
+73 VGTNLKYYIERGGAY

-109 GDATLTVTDAS
+109 GDATLTVSDTA

-129 TFSGAV
+129 TYSGAV

-154 IINGNSYTIEAK
+154 IINENSYTIEAK

-171 LVVANSSDTG
+171 EVLANASDTG
-181 NGGSSTVGAY
+181 NGGASVVGAY

-200 VPFTGWGA
+200 VPFSGWGA
-208 GRWGTGTWG
+208 GRWGSGTWG

-225 MRIWSESNFGEDLFF
+225 MRIWSQSNFGEDLFF
-240 AHRGGVPLYWD
+240 AHRGGAPLYWD
-251 ASNGV
+251 ASSGV
-256 ATRGVYVSSLGGAS
+256 GTRGVYVSSLGGAS
-270 DVPTITNLAFVSDIF
+270 DVPTTVNLAFVSDIF

-291 GANDIGSSTLDPML
+291 GANDIGTSTLDPML

-359 LGAPEVWGAQLLGAN
+359 LGAPEVWGAQLLGSN

-394 ISTFYYYD
+394 LNTFYYYD
-402 GTVKTLPCDVRSYVF
+402 GTVKTLPCDVRSYIF
-417 DDFNQDQADQVVCG
+417 DDFNQNQADQVVCG

-443 CSAGATQNDRYV
+443 CSAEATQNDRYV

-465 YGNLARSAWLDSDLR
+465 YGNLSRSAWLDADLR
-480 DFPVAATFGNKL
+480 DFPIAATFGNKL

-497 GVDDNESG
+497 GVDDNETG

-531 KMLPDMTFEGS
+531 RMLPDMTFEGS

-557 NSGSGRYDPASV
+557 NSGSGRYNPASV

-581 VVPVEAFTGQ
+581 VFPVEEFTGQ
-591 VFTRV
+591 IFTRV